1 MPSRIEQLMPYSR
14 EMEAYKKVKLAE
26 REELVKAIKD
36 MIDKHVGGRT
46 SLSAILE
53 LAEKTNPHGT
63 GDGIGMKMFNPY
75 KNINPDGFRRND
87 SKFGTIPFSKI
98 PEGNREEIKQ
108 AMQNKIGNDP
118 STLEDSYNRK
128 PWNWKAAVPAEALAG
143 VASVVTA
150 PADLARLG
158 IAVGSDIIGEGY
170 YGLDTLGEGY
180 SEWTSRK
187 LKGLFGSGMA
197 KSSGQR
203 YSDTISNFVGGFLG
217 GGAVLKGVGTLLKGA
232 GKAVPKGYN
241 AVRGLFNPGL
251 RKTTAAEAKKIL
263 KDLTLEQM
271 LKSGG
276 KALTNTDNLKS
287 VAKHGSLGAGL
298 GGASQYMDENDW
310 STGAKLATMLGG
322 GYAGNKLIA
331 KDLAKYISP
340 SYYGGKIPSQ
350 EIIDQNNDLIRK
362 ELQKLSGIE
371 KINYNSNGIN
381 KYANEGSQNLK
392 DTAKNIMKKGSERY
406 DHIYDDFEMPPEMQ
420 QELRNNLKYTNVKV
434 VDETGKKV
442 KIKDYLTPEGNFG
455 IKEIIEHTKDGA
467 RKTGKTII
475 DQNIVNNWDIE
486 YMSLRD
492 LDNLSSQLKKIRRK
506 GNNHFNLNKDIKLID
521 ENLDTL
527 LGNGP
532 MTEVRSKYKQ
542 ALQNVTPINKLNKP
556 IEANTKTT
564 DKLLDDFIKT
574 MHDHDGLKVY
584 EPLIKA
590 GIAPDALFKIA
601 QTVPSSKKFL
611 YDLDSEIGRIKSDKI
626 INPEFLKKFGVLGGD
641 NIPKFMNMQKAYA
654 HLDKISHNK
663 NKIDMAGILGWPG
676 KILGPALK
684 PIFGRNIKE
693 DVQTILKTGKEPS
706 FWDNFKKAMPYVY
719 GSKIAQDQA
728 QAYVDENYRYGDN
741 NYNKYIRKTLRDME
755 NARDN

>member
-1 MPSRIEQLMPYSR
+1 M
-14 EMEAYKKVKLAE
+14 
-26 REELVKAIKD
+26 
-36 MIDKHVGGRT
+36 
-46 SLSAILE
+46 
-53 LAEKTNPHGT
+53 
-63 GDGIGMKMFNPY
+63 
-75 KNINPDGFRRND
+75 RN
-87 SKFGTIPFSKI
+87 
-98 PEGNREEIKQ
+98 E
-108 AMQNKIGNDP
+108 IGNDP

-158 IAVGSDIIGEGY
+158 IAALDDVFSDGSS
-170 YGLDTLGEGY
+170 GLSTLGEGY

-197 KSSGQR
+197 KTSGQR
-203 YSDTISNFVGGFLG
+203 YSDTISNFMGGMVT
-217 GGAVLKGVGTLLKGA
+217 GGAVFKGL
-232 GKAVPKGYN
+232 GKVMPKVLN
-241 AVRGLFNPGL
+241 TVRGLFNPGL

-276 KALTNTDNLKS
+276 KALTNIDNLKS
-287 VAKHGSLGAGL
+287 AAKHGKSAAKHGSLGAGL

-322 GYAGNKLIA
+322 GYLGGKLVD
-331 KDLAKYISP
+331 KNFFTRMKE
-340 SYYGGKIPSQ
+340 KIPSQ
-350 EIIDQNNDLIRK
+350 EIIDQNNELIRK

-392 DTAKNIMKKGSERY
+392 DTAKTIMKKGSERY

-542 ALQNVTPINKLNKP
+542 ALQNVAPINKLNKP

-564 DKLLDDFIKT
+564 DKLLDDFIKN
-574 MHDHDGLKVY
+574 MNDRDMLKVY

-601 QTVPSSKKFL
+601 QTVPGSKKFL
-611 YDLDSEIGRIKSDKI
+611 YSLDSEIGRAKSDKI
-626 INPEFLKKFGVLGGD
+626 INPEFLNKFGVLGG
-641 NIPKFMNMQKAYA
+641 NNVPKFMNMQNAFA
-654 HLDKISHNK
+654 HLDKIKVTGQPAFDGINFKDITK
-663 NKIDMAGILGWPG
+663 NPSFIKKMG
-676 KILGPALK
+676 
-684 PIFGRNIKE
+684 NIAFSNNIHK
-693 DVQTILKTGKEPS
+693 DVQTILSGATLKTKWHPTNMLK
-706 FWDNFKKAMPYVY
+706 NFGDFVKGGIFQPRNH
-719 GSKIAQDQA
+719 KIAQDQA